1 MNEAVSR
8 TIVEE
13 FYAAFN
19 SRDANRIAAFLADD
33 VVWNVYGPPEVMQVC
48 GQWRGKAAVIDRFAR
63 VIPRIIETTRLE
75 TDCLLVDGDHSALF
89 GRVTSKQRPSGR
101 IISHRCGHFV
111 TWRGGKIVSFRVIND
126 SLDAVEQFIGHRID
140 LSADMDA
147 RESDIVA
154 I

>member
-1 MNEAVSR
+1 MNDAVPRATAEA
-8 TIVEE
+8 
-13 FYAAFN
+13 FYAAYN
-19 SRDANRIAAFLADD
+19 SRDVDRIAAYLADD

-63 VIPRIIETTRLE
+63 VIPRIIETARID

-101 IISHRCGHFV
+101 TISHRCGHFV

-126 SLDAVEQFIGHRID
+126 GLDAVEQYIGHRID